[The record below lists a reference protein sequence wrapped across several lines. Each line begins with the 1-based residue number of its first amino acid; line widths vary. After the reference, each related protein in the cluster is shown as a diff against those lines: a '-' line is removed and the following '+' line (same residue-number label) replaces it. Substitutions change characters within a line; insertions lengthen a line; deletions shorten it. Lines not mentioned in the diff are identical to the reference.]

1 MKEGNIA
8 RMKEKERKRE
18 KRISER
24 MRASY
29 TEIVFLQFKFECKK
43 KEEKTRR
50 EKLWGASEWSHGG
63 QLRQSHSTNMTC
75 T

>member
-43 KEEKTRR
+43 KKKRHEERNC
-50 EKLWGASEWSHGG
+50 GARLSGATVANCVSRIV
-63 QLRQSHSTNMTC
+63 QI
-75 T
+75 